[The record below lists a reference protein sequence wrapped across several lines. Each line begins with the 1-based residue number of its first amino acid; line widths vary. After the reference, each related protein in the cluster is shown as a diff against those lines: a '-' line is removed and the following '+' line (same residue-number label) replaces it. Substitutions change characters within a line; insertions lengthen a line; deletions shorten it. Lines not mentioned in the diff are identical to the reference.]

1 MRVRDLVI
9 SCFVV
14 LAAATSVAAQ
24 QTGNGRLMSAEAT
37 PIGALPP
44 LAMPMP
50 ASRSHN
56 YWGLRFQA
64 GHRIGR
70 DGDDVL
76 SLAGGLDLQWRG
88 GSIFGATAGYQQH
101 LCDPI
106 VGEDCEAHLLLG
118 LRGRFNIITSG
129 PSLGAMFN
137 DYSANTTIAAELGF
151 GIAPSVAPNA
161 NACTIDIGLPL
172 SISFLQRVRLVPFLT
187 PGYVWDVDCSSGG
200 LANGGRF
207 FTGFGIGLQQ
217 LAARGLDVHLAFQKI
232 FESDT
237 GFQFGLSVMYVRL
250 R

>member
-1 MRVRDLVI
+1 MRVRTLAI
-9 SCFVV
+9 PWFAV
-14 LAAATSVAAQ
+14 LAAATSAAAQ
-24 QTGNGRLMSAEAT
+24 LPVRGQLLSAEAT

-50 ASRSHN
+50 ASRNHN
-56 YWGLRFQA
+56 YWGIRLQA

-70 DGDDVL
+70 NGDNVL

-88 GSIFGATAGYQQH
+88 GSIFGATAGYQQQ
-101 LCDPI
+101 LCEPI
-106 VGEDCEAHLLLG
+106 VGEDCAAHLMLG
-118 LRGRFNIITSG
+118 LRGRFNILTSG

-151 GIAPSVAPNA
+151 GIAPSVAPSA
-161 NACTIDIGLPL
+161 NACTIDFGLPL

-217 LAARGLDVHLAFQKI
+217 LAARGLDVHLGFQKI
-232 FESDT
+232 FEGDT
-237 GFQFGLSVMYVRL
+237 GFQLGLSVMYVRL

>member
-1 MRVRDLVI
+1 MFVRTLTI
-9 SCFVV
+9 LWIAT
-14 LAAATSVAAQ
+14 LAAPTSVAAQ
-24 QTGNGRLMSAEAT
+24 LTGTGRLLSAEAT

-50 ASRSHN
+50 ASRNHN
-56 YWGLRFQA
+56 YWGLRLQA

-88 GSIFGATAGYQQH
+88 GSIFGATVGYQQQ
-101 LCDPI
+101 LCDPV
-106 VGEDCEAHLLLG
+106 VGEECESHWLLG
-118 LRGRFNIITSG
+118 LRGRFNILTSG

-137 DYSANTTIAAELGF
+137 DYSSNTTIAAELGF
-151 GIAPSVAPNA
+151 GIAPSVSPSA

-172 SISFLQRVRLVPFLT
+172 SISFLQRVRLVPFVT

-217 LAARGLDVHLAFQKI
+217 LAARGLDVHVGFQKI
-232 FESDT
+232 FEPDT
-237 GFQFGLSVMYVRL
+237 GFQLGVSVMYVRL